1 MDEKQ
6 FKILTSQL
14 NEIIQVLGTTT
25 SKYVPPSKREKE
37 GETLNSQLTRIIQ
50 LLEKIAST
58 SSDTKYETNKNLKD
72 VVTKI
77 DETALDSLT
86 LERS

>member
-25 SKYVPPSKREKE
+25 SKYVPPSKREKK

-50 LLEKIAST
+50 LLEQIAEAT
-58 SSDTKYETNKNLKD
+58 SPITADLKD

-77 DETALDSLT
+77 EETKIDGFHS
-86 LERS
+86 E

>member
-50 LLEKIAST
+50 LLEKIANT
-58 SSDTKYETNKNLKD
+58 SSDTRYETDKNLKD
-72 VVTKI
+72 VGRKI
-77 DETALDSLT
+77 EETALDSL
-86 LERS
+86 EPEKF